1 MSEVNKITNLKITL
15 TPENHVID
23 FTGNV
28 SVVEAL
34 SLLDNFRDILMK
46 NQTRKSNTFYF
57 FKIIEFIIALYV
69 FLQFTQPTFFNL
81 Y

>member
-1 MSEVNKITNLKITL
+1 MNKKSKITNLKITI

-28 SVVEAL
+28 SIVEAL

-46 NQTRKSNTFYF
+46 NQIRKSNTFYVF
-57 FKIIEFIIALYV
+57 EIIMFIISVYV
-69 FLQFTQPTFFNL
+69 FLQFTQPIFFNL

>member
-1 MSEVNKITNLKITL
+1 MSEVSKITNLKITI

-28 SVVEAL
+28 SIVEAL
-34 SLLDNFRDILMK
+34 SLLDNFKDILMK
-46 NQTRKSNTFYF
+46 NQIRKSNTFYVF
-57 FKIIEFIIALYV
+57 EIIMFIISVYV
-69 FLQFTQPTFFNL
+69 FLQFTEPTFFNL

>member
-1 MSEVNKITNLKITL
+1 MNKKSKITNLKITI

-28 SVVEAL
+28 SIVEAL
-34 SLLDNFRDILMK
+34 SLLDNFKDISMK
-46 NQTRKSNTFYF
+46 NQIRKSNTFYVF
-57 FKIIEFIIALYV
+57 EIIMFIISEYV
-69 FLQFTQPTFFNL
+69 FLQFTEPTFFNL